1 MGAGEVL
8 PWEEGRAI
16 GAFDDLYSANEGYA
30 AAFTDPGLTGRAR
43 RGLAV
48 LTCIDSRIDPLAAL
62 GLAPGDA
69 KIIRN
74 AGARVSTETLTTLVL
89 AVYLLG
95 VDRIFLMPHTDCGVT
110 KTGDAD
116 IHARAA
122 ERGIDVRSLEFPL
135 IADQDAVLARDLLR
149 IRTSPFLPEGVA
161 VDGALFDVT
170 TGGLTRVMA

>member
-1 MGAGEVL
+1 MGV
-8 PWEEGRAI
+8 
-16 GAFDDLYSANEGYA
+16 FDDLYTANEGYA
-30 AAFTDPGLTGRAR
+30 AAFTDRGLTGRAR

-74 AGARVSTETLTTLVL
+74 AGARVSAETLTTLVL

-95 VDRIFLMPHTDCGVT
+95 VERVFLMPHTDCGVT
-110 KTGDAD
+110 KTSDAD

-122 ERGIDVRSLEFPL
+122 EYGIDVRSLDLPL
-135 IADQDAVLARDLLR
+135 IADQNAVLARDLLR
-149 IRTSPFLPEGVA
+149 IRTSPFLPKNIA

-170 TGGLTRVMA
+170 TGRLTRMTT